1 MMSNHSNAHCCQC
14 IMMAHLLGFPR
25 SFRGHLI
32 IIARSYVLVYFAY
45 LVHHFVHPYTSHL
58 SQLPIDGSPLTHDWL
73 ENRLKEVV
81 TERARII
88 SEKKAASSKLAK
100 HKVRGCFWSL
110 CHAARPPPPPPQE
123 SVLSDLEKLKT
134 YNKTHR
140 KLMVE
145 VWPHLTSL
153 ARVRCVCV
161 HGGGMERWSGMWN
174 CIMCTNVCVCV
185 CVCVRVCVV
194 CVCEYTVDY
203 FMCPWCVIQMFMN
216 HSWKTFHLLDSSIP
230 VQEPS
235 LVSRTSLGRRPRHS
249 CRLPRR

>member
-1 MMSNHSNAHCCQC
+1 MSNHSNAHCCQC

-45 LVHHFVHPYTSHL
+45 LVHHFVNPYTSHL

-110 CHAARPPPPPPQE
+110 CHAARPPPPLLRSLCSLILRSWRRTTRHIE
-123 SVLSDLEKLKT
+123 SWWWRCGHT
-134 YNKTHR
+134 WHP
-140 KLMVE
+140 
-145 VWPHLTSL
+145 WPGYG
-153 ARVRCVCV
+153 VCVCMGV
-161 HGGGMERWSGMWN
+161 GWRDGVACGTVLCAQMYV
-174 CIMCTNVCVCV
+174 CVYVCVCV
-185 CVCVRVCVV
+185 CV
-194 CVCEYTVDY
+194 
-203 FMCPWCVIQMFMN
+203 WCVSVN
-216 HSWKTFHLLDSSIP
+216 TL
-230 VQEPS
+230 
-235 LVSRTSLGRRPRHS
+235 
-249 CRLPRR
+249 